1 MGDEM
6 EQLEWVGLR
15 AANRSQAKSSTAR
28 LIVPRAPE
36 VAEELGVD
44 LTDAQFLSVEEY
56 LLDHGYVVPA
66 NIGLTWG
73 TYTVTPSGLRWLE
86 AGSAERSAANWLRE
100 LADKP
105 TEELAFEST
114 IRAELEKEQHRMG
127 GVRAGTRRGAARAKA
142 RGCRAPLEYWS
153 RSDKRRESLVAILGI
168 AAPPRGLGTIPPD
181 AVYREN
187 YEG

>member
-1 MGDEM
+1 MLGVSVGDEM
-6 EQLEWVGLR
+6 EQLAWVGSR
-15 AANRSQAKSSTAR
+15 AANRSRAKSSTDR

-86 AGSAERSAANWLRE
+86 PGSAERSAANWLRE

-114 IRAELEKEQHRMG
+114 NRAELEKEQHRMG
-127 GVRAGTRRGAARAKA
+127 EFERELGEVQQEPKPEDAEPRLSTGAAQT
-142 RGCRAPLEYWS
+142 S
-153 RSDKRRESLVAILGI
+153 VES
-168 AAPPRGLGTIPPD
+168 PW
-181 AVYREN
+181 
-187 YEG
+187 

>member
-1 MGDEM
+1 M
-6 EQLEWVGLR
+6 EQLAWVGSR
-15 AANRSQAKSSTAR
+15 AANRSRAKSSTAR

-44 LTDAQFLSVEEY
+44 LTDAQFISVEEY

-66 NIGLTWG
+66 NIGLTWGTYTVTWG

-114 IRAELEKEQHRMG
+114 NRAELEEEQHRMG
-127 GVRAGTRRGAARAKA
+127 AFERELGEVQQEPKPEDAEPRLSTGAAQT
-142 RGCRAPLEYWS
+142 S
-153 RSDKRRESLVAILGI
+153 VES
-168 AAPPRGLGTIPPD
+168 PW
-181 AVYREN
+181 
-187 YEG
+187 